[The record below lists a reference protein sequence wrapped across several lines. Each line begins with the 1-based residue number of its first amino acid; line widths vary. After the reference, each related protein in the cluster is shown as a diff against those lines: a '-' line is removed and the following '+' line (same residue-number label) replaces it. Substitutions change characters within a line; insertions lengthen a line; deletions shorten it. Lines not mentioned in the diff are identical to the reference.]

1 MPSPPNLT
9 STSYVVL
16 GLVAGCDGMT
26 SYEMKQLV
34 ACSIGYFWPFPHS
47 QLYAEPH
54 RLVHAGLLTEETEP
68 GGRRRTTYRITA
80 RGRRALADWLAV
92 PSTEP
97 TEIRDLGLLKLFFSA
112 QAGPDQRA
120 ALADVQHK
128 AHLER
133 LREYQELREQVGPL
147 ATPEALATLEMGM
160 RFEQLAVAF
169 WAEQTDER

>member
-1 MPSPPNLT
+1 MLSPPNLT

-54 RLVHAGLLTEETEP
+54 RLVQAGLLTGETEE

-80 RGRRALADWLAV
+80 RGRRELADWLAV

-97 TEIRDLGLLKLFFSA
+97 TEIRDLGLLKLYFSE
-112 QAGPDQRA
+112 QGGPGQRA
-120 ALADVQHK
+120 ALAEAQHK
-128 AHLER
+128 AHLEH
-133 LREYQELREQVGPL
+133 LRDYEELSEQVASL
-147 ATPEALATLEMGM
+147 ATPAALATLEMGM
-160 RFEQLAVAF
+160 RFERLAVAF
-169 WAEQTDER
+169 WDEQRGEG